1 MINFDKIS
9 EIYGNDVLILVK
21 ENVEDVIKNFQ
32 YLINLDFNDVED
44 IFERYVTIFICSQKE
59 FKTKVD
65 KLINKLGIE
74 YVGILESNMELWEEL
89 A

>member
-59 FKTKVD
+59 FKTKER
-65 KLINKLGIE
+65 N
-74 YVGILESNMELWEEL
+74 
-89 A
+89 